1 MKIVMVDDSK
11 IMLNV
16 AMDIIEESEIS
27 CSLRTFLDPVEA
39 LEYIKKN
46 AVDLVITDLVMPKL
60 TGLEFIEAVKSHE
73 QLMHIKML
81 IVTSIDDSTKLSQA
95 FDLGASDY
103 ITKPY
108 NDYEFLARIKNAIR
122 EIKLTKELAIQL
134 KRTKEEHKKL
144 YIANERLRVT
154 QAQLI
159 QKEKMAGIGQ
169 LAAGVAHEINNPL
182 GFILSNFETLKEY
195 ISFIR
200 ELMKKYDD
208 LGITDD
214 SINQFKQSHDYEF
227 IVNDIY
233 EIIEDTNA
241 GLDRV
246 KEIIKSLRSFS
257 RIDAFKEFVKYNLNE
272 GIEETLIIAK
282 NEYKYVAAIEKNLGE
297 IPDVEAYAGEINQ
310 VILNIIINAVHAI
323 KENKGKIDHGLIK
336 IKTELINDESVHL
349 SITDNGCGM
358 DESTKSKIFDPF
370 FTTKDVGVGTGL
382 GLSIT
387 YDIITNKHSGSIEV
401 ESYKDIGTTI
411 NISLPLKQS

>member
-1 MKIVMVDDSK
+1 MVDDSK

-144 YIANERLRVT
+144 YIANELLRVT

>member
-1 MKIVMVDDSK
+1 
-11 IMLNV
+11 
-16 AMDIIEESEIS
+16 
-27 CSLRTFLDPVEA
+27 
-39 LEYIKKN
+39 
-46 AVDLVITDLVMPKL
+46 
-60 TGLEFIEAVKSHE
+60 
-73 QLMHIKML
+73 
-81 IVTSIDDSTKLSQA
+81 
-95 FDLGASDY
+95 
-103 ITKPY
+103 
-108 NDYEFLARIKNAIR
+108 
-122 EIKLTKELAIQL
+122 
-134 KRTKEEHKKL
+134 
-144 YIANERLRVT
+144 
-154 QAQLI
+154 
-159 QKEKMAGIGQ
+159 
-169 LAAGVAHEINNPL
+169 
-182 GFILSNFETLKEY
+182 
-195 ISFIR
+195 
-200 ELMKKYDD
+200 
-208 LGITDD
+208 
-214 SINQFKQSHDYEF
+214 
-227 IVNDIY
+227 
-233 EIIEDTNA
+233 
-241 GLDRV
+241 
-246 KEIIKSLRSFS
+246 
-257 RIDAFKEFVKYNLNE
+257 VKYNLNE

>member
-1 MKIVMVDDSK
+1 MVDDSK

-144 YIANERLRVT
+144 YVANERLRVT